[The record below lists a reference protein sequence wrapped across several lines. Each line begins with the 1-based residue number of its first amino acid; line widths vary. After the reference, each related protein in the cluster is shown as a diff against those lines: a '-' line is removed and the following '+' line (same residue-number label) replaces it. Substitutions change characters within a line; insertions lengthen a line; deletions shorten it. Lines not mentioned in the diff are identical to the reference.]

1 MLTWNQQLKWFNL
14 KQLMKKLIP
23 KKKPLNPNPKTTI
36 EMTKC
41 QILNEKIETKTKKKN
56 LKP

>member
-23 KKKPLNPNPKTTI
+23 KDKTLNPNPKTTI
-36 EMTKC
+36 EMTKR
-41 QILNEKIETKTKKKN
+41 
-56 LKP
+56 